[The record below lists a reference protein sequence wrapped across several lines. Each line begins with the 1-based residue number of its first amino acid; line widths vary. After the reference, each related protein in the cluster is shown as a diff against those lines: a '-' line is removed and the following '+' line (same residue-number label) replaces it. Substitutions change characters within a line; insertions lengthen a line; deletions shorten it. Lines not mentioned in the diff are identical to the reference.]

1 MKELG
6 LYRTTKVNYVPYIT
20 DGNGRDRY
28 IVVGRGGL
36 FPNSPINS
44 ENTRRTGTILNTKVS
59 YKSVSPYYK
68 APNFHYHSDGL
79 GRDSYIRTN
88 GGGLIYDSKP
98 LNSYKLTDFL
108 RSKDDNTN
116 TININQQNLGHKNR
130 DQYQKYLR
138 SKEKD
143 IINRLYENGKKKNLK
158 SKGEYSSKIILSEAD
173 EIKLPKLL
181 DKKTS
186 NTINKE
192 IDTSEENKN
201 ENITLDLKKNRSNNN
216 LDSECFIKY
225 LSRINNFDEKKRMK
239 KDNNKL
245 FNQAYLHLRNTNYNY
260 E

>member
-6 LYRTTKVNYVPYIT
+6 LYRTTKVNYVPYNT

-44 ENTRRTGTILNTKVS
+44 ENTRRTGTVMNTKVS
-59 YKSVSPYYK
+59 YKSASPYYK
-68 APNFHYHSDGL
+68 APNFHYHSDGF
-79 GRDSYIRTN
+79 GRDSYIYTN

-98 LNSYKLTDFL
+98 LNSFKLTDFL
-108 RSKDDNTN
+108 RANDDNTN
-116 TININQQNLGHKNR
+116 TIITNQQNCNPKNR

-158 SKGEYSSKIILSEAD
+158 NKGEYSKKIVLNETD

-201 ENITLDLKKNRSNNN
+201 ENITLDLKKNRTNNN
-216 LDSECFIKY
+216 LDNEHFIKY
-225 LSRINNFDEKKRMK
+225 LSKINNFDEKKRMK